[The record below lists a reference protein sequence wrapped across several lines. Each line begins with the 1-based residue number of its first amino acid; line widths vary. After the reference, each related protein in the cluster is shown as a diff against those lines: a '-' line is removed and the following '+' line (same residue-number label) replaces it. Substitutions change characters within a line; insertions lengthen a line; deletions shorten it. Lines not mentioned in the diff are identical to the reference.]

1 MKKLLGIVVLGLFL
15 ITSSWADDISDFE
28 IEGMSIGDSLLNNFT
43 EREIKENIQN
53 YYDNSKIK
61 KFYAVEIYK
70 HKKFEVYD
78 SVQFS
83 LKVNDKDYVIY
94 HIVGLVFYEN
104 NINRCYE
111 KQKEVVKELMF
122 LFKNAEKLEG
132 DIKHPADDT
141 GKSKIKEVNFW
152 FKSGDVAGADC
163 YDWSDEVDWVDHLR
177 VGMIS
182 DEYNIWLKEEQNK

>member
-1 MKKLLGIVVLGLFL
+1 MRVFIIVLVLIFSLQSL
-15 ITSSWADDISDFE
+15 TRADDIRDFE
-28 IEGMSIGDSLLNNFT
+28 IEGMSIGDSLLDNFT
-43 EREIKENIQN
+43 EREIKENIED
-53 YYDNSKIK
+53 YYDNYKIN

-83 LKVNDKDYVIY
+83 LKINDKDYIIY
-94 HIVGLVFYEN
+94 HIVGLIFYEN

-132 DIKHPADDT
+132 ELKPPADAT
-141 GKSKIKEVNFW
+141 GKSKIKEANFW

-163 YDWSDEVDWVDHLR
+163 YDWSNEIDWVDHLR
-177 VGMIS
+177 VGMLS
-182 DEYNIWLKEEQNK
+182 DEYNTWLKEEQK

>member
-1 MKKLLGIVVLGLFL
+1 MRVFIAVLVL
-15 ITSSWADDISDFE
+15 IFSLQSWTKADDIRDFE
-28 IEGMSIGDSLLNNFT
+28 IEGMSIGDSLLDNFT

-53 YYDNSKIK
+53 YYDNSKIN

-83 LKVNDKDYVIY
+83 LKINDKDYIIY
-94 HIVGLVFYEN
+94 HIVGIVFYEN

-122 LFKNAEKLEG
+122 LFKNAKKLEG

-163 YDWSDEVDWVDHLR
+163 YDWSDEIDWTDHLR
-177 VGMIS
+177 VGMLS
-182 DEYNIWLKEEQNK
+182 DKYNTWLKEEQK

>member
-1 MKKLLGIVVLGLFL
+1 MKKLLGIVVLGLLF
-15 ITSSWADDISDFE
+15 ISAPSKADDIRDFQ
-28 IEGMSIGDSLLNNFT
+28 IEGMSIGDSLLDNFI
-43 EREIKENIQN
+43 EREIKENIED

-83 LKVNDKDYVIY
+83 LKINDKDYIIY
-94 HIVGLVFYEN
+94 HIVGIVFYEN

-111 KQKEVVKELMF
+111 KQKEVVKELTF
-122 LFKNAEKLEG
+122 LFKNAKKLEG

-141 GKSKIKEVNFW
+141 GKSKVKEANFW
-152 FKSGDVAGADC
+152 FKSGDVAAADC
-163 YDWSDEVDWVDHLR
+163 YDWSDEIDWVDHLR
-177 VGMIS
+177 VGLIS
-182 DEYNIWLKEEQNK
+182 DEYNTWLKEEQK